1 MYKAEYIV
9 HFKMALLFL
18 SKRKY
23 RFIKSFCIYYIAA
36 FRIIV
41 FAESYGEVSP
51 KRRTLIKESLC
62 FK

>member
-1 MYKAEYIV
+1 
-9 HFKMALLFL
+9 MALLFL